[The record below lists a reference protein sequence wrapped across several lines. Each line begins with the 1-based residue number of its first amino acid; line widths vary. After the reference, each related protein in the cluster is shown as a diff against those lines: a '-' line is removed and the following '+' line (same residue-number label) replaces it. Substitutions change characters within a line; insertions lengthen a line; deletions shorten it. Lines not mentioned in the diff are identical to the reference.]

1 MALFPRGCGQGVVI
15 CIICANEKAKKQT
28 QHITSYN
35 MRARVAIAPSILA
48 ADFANL
54 GAAIDAVN
62 DSEAA
67 WFHLDVMDG
76 SFVPSISFGQPVIA
90 AVRPRMRKPCEVHLM
105 VDQPERHVQSMAA
118 LGVDA
123 VTVHFEAC
131 ENVAST
137 LAAIRVAGMQAGVAL
152 CPDTPVDVVRPL
164 LHLLD
169 IICIMSVEPGAGGQ
183 IMLPS
188 ALHKIKAVRAML
200 DRCAPKVVL
209 QVDGGV
215 NADTI
220 ASVVAAGVDRVV
232 AGSAVFG
239 CVGGVAAATTLLIKM
254 GASAQR

>member
-1 MALFPRGCGQGVVI
+1 MPI
-15 CIICANEKAKKQT
+15 
-28 QHITSYN
+28 
-35 MRARVAIAPSILA
+35 AIAPSILA

-62 DSEAA
+62 ASDAA
-67 WFHLDVMDG
+67 WFHVDVMDG

-105 VDQPERHVQSMAA
+105 VEQPERHVQSMAA

-131 ENVAST
+131 ENVVPT
-137 LAAIRVAGMQAGVAL
+137 LAAIRAAGMQAGVAL
-152 CPDTPVDVVRPL
+152 CPRTPVDVLEAL
-164 LHLLD
+164 LPHLDL
-169 IICIMSVEPGAGGQ
+169 ICVMSVEPGAGGQ
-183 IMLPS
+183 KMLPS
-188 ALHKIKAVRAML
+188 ALPKIKALRTML
-200 DRCAPKVVL
+200 DRCASRVVL

-220 ASVVAAGVDRVV
+220 ASVVAAGADRVV

-239 CVGGVAAATTLLIKM
+239 FGGGVAEAVICLAKIADTQVSAA
-254 GASAQR
+254 R